1 MKCLNII
8 LALLASFTL
17 ICSGH
22 EFIVE
27 SDSTKIYQDTS
38 TFSQHDI
45 DDAILKDMYSELLD
59 VEKQIRT
66 THNWLVDL
74 NYISPGVER
83 KIKEKLDELNA
94 RLDKT
99 SIQLD
104 SITDKDVKAKIK
116 PYKVTV
122 KDCKQKISKCSGMLK
137 KKGKRLKSL
146 NGKEHMGFI

>member
-8 LALLASFTL
+8 LALLACFTL

-22 EFIVE
+22 ESIVE
-27 SDSTKIYQDTS
+27 SDTTKIYQDTS

-45 DDAILKDMYSELLD
+45 DDAILKDVYSELLD
-59 VEKQIRT
+59 VEKQIRA

-83 KIKEKLDELNA
+83 KIKEKLDDLNA

-122 KDCKQKISKCSGMLK
+122 KDCKQKISKCYGMLK
-137 KKGKRLKSL
+137 KKTKR
-146 NGKEHMGFI
+146 

>member
-8 LALLASFTL
+8 LALLACFTF

-22 EFIVE
+22 ESIVE
-27 SDSTKIYQDTS
+27 SDTTKIYQDTS

-122 KDCKQKISKCSGMLK
+122 KDCKQKISKCYGMLK
-137 KKGKRLKSL
+137 KKTKR
-146 NGKEHMGFI
+146 

>member
-1 MKCLNII
+1 MG
-8 LALLASFTL
+8 TL

-22 EFIVE
+22 ESIVE
-27 SDSTKIYQDTS
+27 SDTTKIYQDTS

-94 RLDKT
+94 RLDNVST
-99 SIQLD
+99 QLD
-104 SITDKDVKAKIK
+104 SITDKSMKTKAK
-116 PYKVTV
+116 PYKVTL
-122 KDCKQKISKCSGMLK
+122 KDCRQKLAKCSGMLK
-137 KKGKRLKSL
+137 KKGK
-146 NGKEHMGFI
+146 M

>member
-8 LALLASFTL
+8 LALLACFTL

-22 EFIVE
+22 ESIVE
-27 SDSTKIYQDTS
+27 SDTTKIYQDTS

-59 VEKQIRT
+59 VEKQIRV

-83 KIKEKLDELNA
+83 KIKEKLDDLNA

-99 SIQLD
+99 LIQLD
-104 SITDKDVKAKIK
+104 SITDKDVKAEIK

-122 KDCKQKISKCSGMLK
+122 KDCKQKISKCYGMLK
-137 KKGKRLKSL
+137 KKTKR
-146 NGKEHMGFI
+146 

>member
-8 LALLASFTL
+8 LTLFTCFTL

-22 EFIVE
+22 ESMVE
-27 SDSTKIYQDTS
+27 SDTTKIYQDTT

-74 NYISPGVER
+74 NYMSPGVER
-83 KIKEKLDELNA
+83 KIKDKLDELNA
-94 RLDKT
+94 RLDKVST
-99 SIQLD
+99 QLD
-104 SITDKDVKAKIK
+104 SITDKKVKAETK

-122 KDCKQKISKCSGMLK
+122 KDCKQKISKCYGMLK
-137 KKGKRLKSL
+137 KKTKR
-146 NGKEHMGFI
+146 

>member
-8 LALLASFTL
+8 LALLACFTL

-22 EFIVE
+22 ESIVE
-27 SDSTKIYQDTS
+27 SDTTKIYQDTS

-94 RLDKT
+94 RLDNVST
-99 SIQLD
+99 QLD
-104 SITDKDVKAKIK
+104 SITDKSMKTKAK
-116 PYKVTV
+116 PYKVTL
-122 KDCKQKISKCSGMLK
+122 KDCRQKLAKCSGMLK
-137 KKGKRLKSL
+137 KKGK
-146 NGKEHMGFI
+146 M

>member
-8 LALLASFTL
+8 LALLTCFTL

-38 TFSQHDI
+38 AISQHDI
-45 DDAILKDMYSELLD
+45 DEAILKDVYSELLD

-104 SITDKDVKAKIK
+104 SITDKDVKAEIK

-122 KDCKQKISKCSGMLK
+122 KDCKQKISKCYGMLK
-137 KKGKRLKSL
+137 KKTKR
-146 NGKEHMGFI
+146 

>member
-8 LALLASFTL
+8 LALLACFTL

-22 EFIVE
+22 ESMVE
-27 SDSTKIYQDTS
+27 SDTTKIYQDTS

-122 KDCKQKISKCSGMLK
+122 KDCKQKISKCYGMLK
-137 KKGKRLKSL
+137 KKTKR
-146 NGKEHMGFI
+146 

>member
-8 LALLASFTL
+8 LALLACFTL

-22 EFIVE
+22 ESIVE
-27 SDSTKIYQDTS
+27 SDTTKIYQDTS

-122 KDCKQKISKCSGMLK
+122 KDCKQKISKCYGMLK
-137 KKGKRLKSL
+137 KKTKR
-146 NGKEHMGFI
+146 

>member
-8 LALLASFTL
+8 LALLACFTL

-22 EFIVE
+22 ESMVE
-27 SDSTKIYQDTS
+27 SDTTKIDQDTS

-45 DDAILKDMYSELLD
+45 DDAILKDVYSELLD
-59 VEKQIRT
+59 VEKQIRA

-83 KIKEKLDELNA
+83 KIKEKLDDLNA

-99 SIQLD
+99 LIQLD
-104 SITDKDVKAKIK
+104 SITDKDVKAEIK

-122 KDCKQKISKCSGMLK
+122 KDCKQKISKCYGMLK
-137 KKGKRLKSL
+137 KKTKR
-146 NGKEHMGFI
+146 

>member
-8 LALLASFTL
+8 LALLACFTL

-22 EFIVE
+22 ESIVE
-27 SDSTKIYQDTS
+27 SDTTKIYQDTS

-99 SIQLD
+99 LIQLD
-104 SITDKDVKAKIK
+104 SITDKNVKAEIK

-122 KDCKQKISKCSGMLK
+122 KDCKQKISKCYGMLK
-137 KKGKRLKSL
+137 KKTKR
-146 NGKEHMGFI
+146 

>member
-8 LALLASFTL
+8 LALLACFTL

-22 EFIVE
+22 ESIVE
-27 SDSTKIYQDTS
+27 SDTTKIYQDTS

-104 SITDKDVKAKIK
+104 SITDKDVKAEIK

-122 KDCKQKISKCSGMLK
+122 KDCKQKISKCYGMLK
-137 KKGKRLKSL
+137 KKTKR
-146 NGKEHMGFI
+146 

>member
-8 LALLASFTL
+8 LALIACFTL

-22 EFIVE
+22 ESIVE
-27 SDSTKIYQDTS
+27 SDTTKIYQDTS

-99 SIQLD
+99 LIQLD
-104 SITDKDVKAKIK
+104 SITDKNVKAEIK

-122 KDCKQKISKCSGMLK
+122 KDCKQKISKCYGMLK
-137 KKGKRLKSL
+137 KKTKR
-146 NGKEHMGFI
+146 

>member
-8 LALLASFTL
+8 LALLACFTL

-22 EFIVE
+22 ESMVE
-27 SDSTKIYQDTS
+27 SDTTKIDQDTS

-59 VEKQIRT
+59 VEKQIRV

-83 KIKEKLDELNA
+83 KIKDKLDDLNA

-99 SIQLD
+99 SSQLD

-122 KDCKQKISKCSGMLK
+122 KDCKQKISKCYGMLK
-137 KKGKRLKSL
+137 KKTKR
-146 NGKEHMGFI
+146 

>member
-8 LALLASFTL
+8 LALLACFTL

-22 EFIVE
+22 ESIVE
-27 SDSTKIYQDTS
+27 SDTTKIYQDTS

-45 DDAILKDMYSELLD
+45 DEAILKDMYSELLD

-122 KDCKQKISKCSGMLK
+122 KDCKQKISKCYGMLK
-137 KKGKRLKSL
+137 KKTKR
-146 NGKEHMGFI
+146 

>member
-8 LALLASFTL
+8 LTLLACSTL

-22 EFIVE
+22 ESIEE
-27 SDSTKIYQDTS
+27 SDSIKIYQDTS
-38 TFSQHDI
+38 AISQHDI
-45 DDAILKDMYSELLD
+45 DEAILKDMYSELLD
-59 VEKQIRT
+59 VEKQIRA

-104 SITDKDVKAKIK
+104 SITDKDVKAEIK

-122 KDCKQKISKCSGMLK
+122 KDCKQKISKCYGMLK
-137 KKGKRLKSL
+137 KKTKR
-146 NGKEHMGFI
+146 

>member
-8 LALLASFTL
+8 LALLACFTL

-22 EFIVE
+22 ESMVE
-27 SDSTKIYQDTS
+27 SDTTKIYQDTT

-45 DDAILKDMYSELLD
+45 DVAILKDMYSELLD
-59 VEKQIRT
+59 VEKQIRA

-122 KDCKQKISKCSGMLK
+122 KDCKQKISKCYGMLK
-137 KKGKRLKSL
+137 KKTKR
-146 NGKEHMGFI
+146 

>member
-8 LALLASFTL
+8 LALLACFTL

-22 EFIVE
+22 ESMVE
-27 SDSTKIYQDTS
+27 SDTTKVYQDTS
-38 TFSQHDI
+38 TFSPHDI
-45 DDAILKDMYSELLD
+45 DDAILKDVYSELLD
-59 VEKQIRT
+59 VEKQIRA

-83 KIKEKLDELNA
+83 KIKEKLDDLNA

-99 SIQLD
+99 LIQLD
-104 SITDKDVKAKIK
+104 SITDKDVKAEIK

-122 KDCKQKISKCSGMLK
+122 KDCKQKISKCYGMLK
-137 KKGKRLKSL
+137 KKTKR
-146 NGKEHMGFI
+146 

>member
-8 LALLASFTL
+8 LALLTCFTL

-22 EFIVE
+22 ESMVE
-27 SDSTKIYQDTS
+27 SDTTKIDQDTS

-59 VEKQIRT
+59 VEKQIRA

-83 KIKEKLDELNA
+83 KIKDKLDDLNA

-122 KDCKQKISKCSGMLK
+122 KDCKQKISKCYGMLK
-137 KKGKRLKSL
+137 KKTKR
-146 NGKEHMGFI
+146 

>member
-8 LALLASFTL
+8 ILALLACFTL

-22 EFIVE
+22 ESMVE
-27 SDSTKIYQDTS
+27 SDTTKIYQDTS

-83 KIKEKLDELNA
+83 KIKEKLDDLNA

-122 KDCKQKISKCSGMLK
+122 KDCKQKISKCYGMLK
-137 KKGKRLKSL
+137 KKTKR
-146 NGKEHMGFI
+146 

>member
-1 MKCLNII
+1 M
-8 LALLASFTL
+8 
-17 ICSGH
+17 
-22 EFIVE
+22 VE
-27 SDSTKIYQDTS
+27 SDTTKIDQDTS

-59 VEKQIRT
+59 VEKQIRA

-104 SITDKDVKAKIK
+104 SITDKDVKAEIK

-122 KDCKQKISKCSGMLK
+122 KDCKQKISKCYGMLK
-137 KKGKRLKSL
+137 KKTKR
-146 NGKEHMGFI
+146 

>member
-8 LALLASFTL
+8 LALIACFTL

-22 EFIVE
+22 ESIVE
-27 SDSTKIYQDTS
+27 SDTTKIYQDTS

-83 KIKEKLDELNA
+83 KIKEKLDDLNA

-99 SIQLD
+99 LIQLD
-104 SITDKDVKAKIK
+104 SITDKDVKAEIK

-122 KDCKQKISKCSGMLK
+122 KDCKQKISKCYGMLK
-137 KKGKRLKSL
+137 KKTKR
-146 NGKEHMGFI
+146 

>member
-8 LALLASFTL
+8 LALLACFTL

-22 EFIVE
+22 ESMVE
-27 SDSTKIYQDTS
+27 SDTTKIYQDTS

-45 DDAILKDMYSELLD
+45 DGAILKDMYSELLD
-59 VEKQIRT
+59 VEKQIRA

-122 KDCKQKISKCSGMLK
+122 KDCKQKISKCYGMLK
-137 KKGKRLKSL
+137 KKTKR
-146 NGKEHMGFI
+146 

>member
-8 LALLASFTL
+8 LALIACFTL

-22 EFIVE
+22 ESIVE
-27 SDSTKIYQDTS
+27 SDTTNIYQDTS

-104 SITDKDVKAKIK
+104 SITDKSMKPKAK
-116 PYKVTV
+116 PYKVTL
-122 KDCKQKISKCSGMLK
+122 KDCRQKLAKCSGMLK
-137 KKGKRLKSL
+137 KKGKK
-146 NGKEHMGFI
+146 

>member
-8 LALLASFTL
+8 LALLACFTL

-22 EFIVE
+22 ESIVE
-27 SDSTKIYQDTS
+27 SDTTKIYQDTS

-59 VEKQIRT
+59 VEKQIRA

-99 SIQLD
+99 SSQLD

-122 KDCKQKISKCSGMLK
+122 KDCKQKISKCYGMLK
-137 KKGKRLKSL
+137 KKTKR
-146 NGKEHMGFI
+146 

>member
-8 LALLASFTL
+8 LALLACFTL

-22 EFIVE
+22 ESMVE
-27 SDSTKIYQDTS
+27 SDTTKIDQDTS

-45 DDAILKDMYSELLD
+45 DDAILKDVYSELLD
-59 VEKQIRT
+59 VEKQIRA

-74 NYISPGVER
+74 NYISTGVER
-83 KIKEKLDELNA
+83 KIKEKLDDLNA

-99 SIQLD
+99 LIQLD
-104 SITDKDVKAKIK
+104 SITDKDVKAEIK

-122 KDCKQKISKCSGMLK
+122 KDCKQKISKCYGMLK
-137 KKGKRLKSL
+137 KKTKR
-146 NGKEHMGFI
+146 

>member
-8 LALLASFTL
+8 LALLACFTL

-22 EFIVE
+22 ESMVE
-27 SDSTKIYQDTS
+27 SDTTKVYQDTS

-45 DDAILKDMYSELLD
+45 DDAILKDVYSELLD
-59 VEKQIRT
+59 VEKQIRA

-104 SITDKDVKAKIK
+104 SITDKDVKAEIK

-122 KDCKQKISKCSGMLK
+122 KDCKQKISKCYGMLK
-137 KKGKRLKSL
+137 KKTKR
-146 NGKEHMGFI
+146 

>member
-8 LALLASFTL
+8 LALLTCFTL

-22 EFIVE
+22 ESMVE
-27 SDSTKIYQDTS
+27 SDTTKVYQDTS

-83 KIKEKLDELNA
+83 KIKEKLDELNG
-94 RLDKT
+94 RLDNVST
-99 SIQLD
+99 QLD
-104 SITDKDVKAKIK
+104 SITDKSMKTKAK

-122 KDCKQKISKCSGMLK
+122 KNCRQKISKCYGMLK
-137 KKGKRLKSL
+137 KKTKR
-146 NGKEHMGFI
+146 

>member
-8 LALLASFTL
+8 LALLACFTL

-22 EFIVE
+22 ESMVE
-27 SDSTKIYQDTS
+27 SDTTKIYQDTT
-38 TFSQHDI
+38 TFSQYDI
-45 DDAILKDMYSELLD
+45 DVAILKDMYSELLD

-104 SITDKDVKAKIK
+104 SITDKNVKAKIK

-122 KDCKQKISKCSGMLK
+122 KDCKQKISKCYGMLK
-137 KKGKRLKSL
+137 KKTKR
-146 NGKEHMGFI
+146 

>member
-8 LALLASFTL
+8 LALLACFTL

-22 EFIVE
+22 ESIVE
-27 SDSTKIYQDTS
+27 SDTTKIYQDTS

-99 SIQLD
+99 LIQLD
-104 SITDKDVKAKIK
+104 SITDKDVKAEIK

-122 KDCKQKISKCSGMLK
+122 KDCKQKISKCYGMLK
-137 KKGKRLKSL
+137 KKTKR
-146 NGKEHMGFI
+146 

>member
-1 MKCLNII
+1 M
-8 LALLASFTL
+8 
-17 ICSGH
+17 
-22 EFIVE
+22 VE
-27 SDSTKIYQDTS
+27 SDTTKIDQDTS

-83 KIKEKLDELNA
+83 KIKTKIDELNG
-94 RLDKT
+94 RLDKA
-99 SIQLD
+99 SAELD
-104 SITDKDVKAKIK
+104 SITDKEVKAESK

-122 KDCKQKISKCSGMLK
+122 KDCRQKLAKCSGMLK
-137 KKGKRLKSL
+137 KKSKR
-146 NGKEHMGFI
+146 